1 MKVARCHARSKWG
14 KFPTPGPTGEN
25 RLNETTNVFA
35 SWNSNSTN
43 RLSGYDLENQY
54 AGQKLNQLNYSVLGS
69 QNACK
74 AVSFNFTWGN
84 SSTRL
89 ANSNFRVFWLAP
101 VILNI
106 LGYWLFAT
114 GAKMAYRFETFS
126 ERRNLR

>member
-1 MKVARCHARSKWG
+1 MKVARCHARSNW
-14 KFPTPGPTGEN
+14 EN
-25 RLNETTNVFA
+25 SQPPALLAKTDWNETTNVFA

-84 SSTRL
+84 SFTKSV
-89 ANSNFRVFWLAP
+89 NSNFRVFWLAP

-106 LGYWLFAT
+106 LGHWLFVT
-114 GAKMAYRFETFS
+114 GAKMASRFETFS